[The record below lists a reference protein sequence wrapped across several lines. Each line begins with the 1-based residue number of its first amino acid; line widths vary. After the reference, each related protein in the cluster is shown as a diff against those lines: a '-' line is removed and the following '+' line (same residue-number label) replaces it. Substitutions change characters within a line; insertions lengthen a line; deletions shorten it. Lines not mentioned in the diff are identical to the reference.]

1 MRPFK
6 EQYYYFWKKLAERQS
21 RKHYS
26 NHYKAEIEKFNNS
39 KNKKPASQISSE
51 KKALAR
57 HWGCY
62 PFQYIRYEMYKADCQ
77 LTLDEMKA
85 YIPNYFAYYLFFPK
99 FFTSYGILT
108 EDKSLT
114 NSFFKAYNVRQPELL
129 FKFAH
134 NRFLD
139 GENNQLPSQQVDEL
153 IKASGAEKLFVK
165 PTFGLGGRGIL
176 VFNLAADGYR
186 NSENELLS
194 ASFISNQL
202 KNEHYIVQKG
212 LIQHEEI
219 SKIYPKAINTFRIMT
234 KVENGK
240 GEIIYSMLR
249 MGQKGNQIDNASQ
262 HGLACAVNKENG
274 KFASQ
279 GFTGLRE
286 AVTSHPDTGFK
297 FDGYQFPY
305 WDELKQFIVGVA
317 EKFYEIK
324 YLGWDVAFTADGP
337 AIIEINAGAGLEF
350 LQDCYGGVADGF
362 EVGDPG
368 KWWYSKK
375 YFIKDE

>member
-1 MRPFK
+1 MHTIK
-6 EQYYYFWKKLAERQS
+6 EQFYFFLKKIAERQN
-21 RKHYS
+21 RKHYA
-26 NHYKAEIEKFNNS
+26 NHYKAEMEKYNAAAD
-39 KNKKPASQISSE
+39 KKPVSQMKRE
-51 KKALAR
+51 QKELQNY
-57 HWGCY
+57 WGCY
-62 PFQYIRYEMYKADCQ
+62 PFQYIRYDMYRKDCT

-114 NSFFKAYNVRQPELL
+114 NSFFKAYNVLQPELL

-139 GENNQLPSQQVDEL
+139 GENNVLIPAAIDQLIVHSNT
-153 IKASGAEKLFVK
+153 EKLFVK

-176 VFNLAADGYR
+176 VFNLTDGIFM
-186 NSENELLS
+186 NKEKEILNAE
-194 ASFISNQL
+194 FIQKNL
-202 KNEHYIVQKG
+202 KDEHYIVQKG
-212 LIQHEEI
+212 LVQHEEI
-219 SKIYPKAINTFRIMT
+219 NKIYPRAINTFRIMT

-262 HGLACAVNKENG
+262 HGLACAVDKNTG
-274 KFASQ
+274 KFAQ
-279 GFTGLRE
+279 YGFTGLRDK
-286 AVTSHPDTGFK
+286 VTTHPDTGFV
-297 FDGYQFPY
+297 FGGYQFPH
-305 WDELKQFIVGVA
+305 WEEVKAFIINVA
-317 EKFYEIK
+317 EKFYEVK

-350 LQDCYGGVADGF
+350 LQDCYGGVAGGF
-362 EVGDPG
+362 EVGDPK

>member
-1 MRPFK
+1 MHTLK
-6 EQYYYFWKKLAERQS
+6 EQFYFVWKKIGERQN
-21 RKHYS
+21 RKHYT
-26 NHYKAEIEKFNNS
+26 NHYEAEIKKFNDS
-39 KNKKPASQISSE
+39 TDKKPASQMKRE
-51 KKALAR
+51 RKALQEY
-57 HWGCY
+57 WGCY
-62 PFQYIRYEMYKADCQ
+62 PFQYIRYDMYRKDCP
-77 LTLDEMKA
+77 LTLEEMKR

-114 NSFFKAYNVRQPELL
+114 NSFFNAYHILQPELL

-139 GENNQLPSQQVDEL
+139 GENNVLSATAIDLL
-153 IKASGAEKLFVK
+153 IKTTSAEKIFVK

-176 VFNLAADGYR
+176 VFNRTDGQFT
-186 NSENELLS
+186 NKEQELLS
-194 ASFISNQL
+194 ADFIQKNL
-202 KNEHYIVQKG
+202 KDEHYIAQKG

-219 SKIYPKAINTFRIMT
+219 NQIYPKAINTFRIMT

-240 GEIIYSMLR
+240 AEIIYSMMR

-262 HGLACAVNKENG
+262 HGLACAVDKNTG
-274 KFASQ
+274 KYAEY

-286 AVTSHPDTGFK
+286 QVSIHPDTGFV
-297 FDGYQFPY
+297 FGGYQFPH
-305 WDELKQFIVGVA
+305 WEEVKSFIVNVA
-317 EKFYEIK
+317 EKFYEVK

-350 LQDCYGGVADGF
+350 LQDCYGGVAGGF
-362 EVGDPG
+362 QVGDPK
-368 KWWYSKK
+368 KWWYSSK